1 MTIIVFSKIQATIA
15 KILKVSKNEITK
27 NTKSSEIKKWD
38 SLAHI
43 NIIID
48 LENKFKKKVST
59 SKIDELDSIDKLI
72 KYFR

>member
-1 MTIIVFSKIQATIA
+1 MTIIVFSKIQATIV

>member
-1 MTIIVFSKIQATIA
+1 MTITIFNKIQATIV
-15 KILKVSKNEITK
+15 KILKVTENEITE

-59 SKIDELDSIDKLI
+59 SKIDELDSVEKLI
-72 KYFR
+72 KYFK

>member
-1 MTIIVFSKIQATIA
+1 MTITIFSKIQATIV
-15 KILKVSKNEITK
+15 KILKVTENEITE

-59 SKIDELDSIDKLI
+59 SKIDELDSVEKLI
-72 KYFR
+72 KYFK

>member
-1 MTIIVFSKIQATIA
+1 MTITIFSKIQATIV
-15 KILKVSKNEITK
+15 KILKVTENEITE

-48 LENKFKKKVST
+48 LENKFKKKFLLA
-59 SKIDELDSIDKLI
+59 K
-72 KYFR
+72 

>member
-1 MTIIVFSKIQATIA
+1 MTITIFSKTQATIV
-15 KILKVSKNEITK
+15 KILKVTENEITE

-59 SKIDELDSIDKLI
+59 SKIDELDSVEKLI
-72 KYFR
+72 KYFK